1 MFGQTNSV
9 LHATSNSFTC
19 ECIDVDFMNFQHGR
33 ETAQDERARQ
43 QQEDETM
50 TRQKEE
56 STQDEM
62 TTQRQDVTEIEAV
75 EHEHEKGGDKVIHVK
90 HQGKLQ
96 SMAERDLWHLT
107 IKHSDVHTVHGG
119 RIMDLEAT
127 GQL

>member
-1 MFGQTNSV
+1 MNDNIE
-9 LHATSNSFTC
+9 TSKVRGSPWANVWAPEFCLACHEQLFTC

-33 ETAQDERARQ
+33 ETAQDERATQ

-75 EHEHEKGGDKVIHVK
+75 DHEHEKGGDKVIHVK

-96 SMAERDLWHLT
+96 SMPKRDFG
-107 IKHSDVHTVHGG
+107 I
-119 RIMDLEAT
+119 
-127 GQL
+127 